1 MVGLSSLLLASS
13 SSPSLL
19 TTSSGPELLPPPPA
33 PSMSPPLL
41 PRTATSSTSR
51 LRSPA
56 GQQASR
62 SRFENILP
70 SIIHRQPKAPQ
81 KALDTRYRRKFY
93 LAGFVR
99 RRQTETTFF
108 FTKHNPIFNK
118 TNEKR
123 NIRGGIKEDKG
134 ERKQWRRSQLRIEP
148 SAAPKTCQERPSR
161 RLPCQS
167 PMFCGCHFSSNQCW
181 RHQEAS

>member
-13 SSPSLL
+13 SSPSSL
-19 TTSSGPELLPPPPA
+19 TTSSGPELLPPPPPPPPA

-62 SRFENILP
+62 SGFENILP

-108 FTKHNPIFNK
+108 FSQNTTLFLTKQMK
-118 TNEKR
+118 KKYSWR
-123 NIRGGIKEDKG
+123 N
-134 ERKQWRRSQLRIEP
+134 QRR
-148 SAAPKTCQERPSR
+148 
-161 RLPCQS
+161 
-167 PMFCGCHFSSNQCW
+167 
-181 RHQEAS
+181 

>member
-1 MVGLSSLLLASS
+1 MPKTSLTRRFHGGPLILIIGIFVFSLLTYDLFRPGTASS
-13 SSPSLL
+13 SS
-19 TTSSGPELLPPPPA
+19 SSS

-62 SRFENILP
+62 SGFENILP

-108 FTKHNPIFNK
+108 FHK
-118 TNEKR
+118 T
-123 NIRGGIKEDKG
+123 
-134 ERKQWRRSQLRIEP
+134 QP
-148 SAAPKTCQERPSR
+148 Y
-161 RLPCQS
+161 
-167 PMFCGCHFSSNQCW
+167 F
-181 RHQEAS
+181 

>member
-1 MVGLSSLLLASS
+1 
-13 SSPSLL
+13 
-19 TTSSGPELLPPPPA
+19 
-33 PSMSPPLL
+33 MSPPLL
-41 PRTATSSTSR
+41 PQPQH
-51 LRSPA
+51 LPLQGEIPA

-62 SRFENILP
+62 SGFENILP

-81 KALDTRYRRKFY
+81 KALDTRCRRKFY

-108 FTKHNPIFNK
+108 SQNTTLFLTKQMK
-118 TNEKR
+118 K

-148 SAAPKTCQERPSR
+148 PAAPQTCQERPSR

-167 PMFCGCHFSSNQCW
+167 PMFCGYHFSSNQCW